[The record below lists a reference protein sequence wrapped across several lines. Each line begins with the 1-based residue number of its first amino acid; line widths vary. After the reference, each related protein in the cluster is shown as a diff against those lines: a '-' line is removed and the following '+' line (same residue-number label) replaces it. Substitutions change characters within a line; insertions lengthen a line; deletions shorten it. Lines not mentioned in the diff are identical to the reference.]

1 MSDITISTTKLM
13 AMIASV
19 VFAAGAAGAGVGSAV
34 GVNLGGATAASVAA
48 PATGN
53 DRQELREDRE
63 AFAKEVRSTLEAIKG
78 QTGAGGLSIR
88 DMRIAVMGALLSI
101 EHSRM
106 KTDPAVLERYRS
118 EFTASAR

>member
-53 DRQELREDRE
+53 DREELRKDRE
-63 AFAKEVRSTLEAIKG
+63 AFVKEVRSTLEAIKG
-78 QTGAGGLSIR
+78 QAGGGGPSIR
-88 DMRIAVMGALLSI
+88 DMRIAVMGAILAI
-101 EHSRM
+101 ENSRM
-106 KTDPAVLERYRS
+106 KGDPAVMERYRS

>member
-1 MSDITISTTKLM
+1 MSDITISTTKLTV
-13 AMIASV
+13 MIASV

-48 PATGN
+48 PTTGN
-53 DRQELREDRE
+53 DREELRKDRE
-63 AFAKEVRSTLEAIKG
+63 AFVKEVRSTLEAIKG
-78 QTGAGGLSIR
+78 QAGAGGLSIR

-118 EFTASAR
+118 EFTASTR

>member
-1 MSDITISTTKLM
+1 MSDITISTNKLM

-34 GVNLGGATAASVAA
+34 GINLGGAAASVAA

-53 DRQELREDRE
+53 DREELRKDRE
-63 AFAKEVRSTLEAIKG
+63 AFVKEVRSTLEAIKG
-78 QTGAGGLSIR
+78 QTGAGGPSIR

-118 EFTASAR
+118 EFTASAQ

>member
-34 GVNLGGATAASVAA
+34 GVNLGGAAASVAA

-53 DRQELREDRE
+53 DREELRKDRE
-63 AFAKEVRSTLEAIKG
+63 AFVKEVRSTLEAIKG
-78 QTGAGGLSIR
+78 QTRAGGPSIS
-88 DMRIAVMGALLSI
+88 DMRIAVMGAILAIQNS
-101 EHSRM
+101 HM
-106 KTDPAVLERYRS
+106 KGDPTVMERYRS

>member
-34 GVNLGGATAASVAA
+34 GGNVGGVASVAL

-53 DRQELREDRE
+53 DREELRKDRD
-63 AFAKEVRSTLEAIKG
+63 AFVKEVRSTLEAIKG
-78 QTGAGGLSIR
+78 QTGAAGPSIR
-88 DMRIAVMGALLSI
+88 DMRIAIMGAILAI
-101 EHSRM
+101 ENSHM
-106 KTDPAVLERYRS
+106 KGDPAVMEQYRS
-118 EFTASAR
+118 EFRASAK

>member
-1 MSDITISTTKLM
+1 MSDITISTTKLTV
-13 AMIASV
+13 MIASV

-34 GVNLGGATAASVAA
+34 GINLGGATTASVAA
-48 PATGN
+48 PTTGSE
-53 DRQELREDRE
+53 ELRKDRE
-63 AFAKEVRSTLEAIKG
+63 AFVTEVRSTLEAIKG
-78 QTGAGGLSIR
+78 QAGAGGLSIR

-118 EFTASAR
+118 EFTASAQ

>member
-19 VFAAGAAGAGVGSAV
+19 VFAAGAAGAGIGSAV
-34 GVNLGGATAASVAA
+34 GVNVGGAASVAA

-53 DRQELREDRE
+53 DREALRKDRE
-63 AFAKEVRSTLEAIKG
+63 AFVKEVRSTLEAIKG
-78 QTGAGGLSIR
+78 QTGAGGPSIS
-88 DMRIAVMGALLSI
+88 DMRIAVMGAILAIQNS
-101 EHSRM
+101 HM
-106 KTDPAVLERYRS
+106 KGDPAVMERYRS